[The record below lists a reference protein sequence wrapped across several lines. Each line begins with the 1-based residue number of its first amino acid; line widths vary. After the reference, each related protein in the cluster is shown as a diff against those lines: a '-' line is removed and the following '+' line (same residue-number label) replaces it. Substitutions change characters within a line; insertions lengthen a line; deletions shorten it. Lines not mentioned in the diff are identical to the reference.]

1 MLSIFI
7 FHQSPFT
14 KDYTAIMAL
23 RRALLQASACRLVA
37 LHHVQPASPQPLA
50 HHMQRFM
57 STGVIQASIEC
68 LLCSRRPP
76 PAPSAPSTP
85 PPPFF
90 TEAAANA
97 AMEDTLRPKVLRV
110 FAFIMVCG
118 AGLRILPLVAA
129 SAVGNTLALLEA
141 QQPFM
146 VKAGCSRLQL
156 LMRLEAGMAKAV
168 EEGAAPRL
176 LRLIPPLQQPPQ
188 QPQQPQQQPEVDEGE
203 GPSRLDAKYDGL
215 GSFA

>member
-1 MLSIFI
+1 M
-7 FHQSPFT
+7 P
-14 KDYTAIMAL
+14 
-23 RRALLQASACRLVA
+23 ALL
-37 LHHVQPASPQPLA
+37 
-50 HHMQRFM
+50 
-57 STGVIQASIEC
+57 
-68 LLCSRRPP
+68 PP
-76 PAPSAPSTP
+76 PAARSLCTFHSP